1 MTALQ
6 SPALLGGE
14 PITKSADWPGWPP
27 RLAGLNEALTKVVEQ
42 DQWGVHSEAIKKFEE
57 QFSAYHDAQYGLAMA
72 NGTLA
77 LSAILTALG
86 IGPGDE
92 VILPAYTFLS
102 TAAAIIDVGAK
113 PVFADIS
120 PDTFNLDPIEAEK
133 LVTMRTR
140 AIVPVHVGGNPAD
153 MNSFNGIAARHNLQ
167 IIEDAAQA
175 HGAGYRGKKVGS
187 LGAAGFFSFQSSKNL
202 TAGEG
207 GIVLTN
213 DRELYE
219 RLHPIYNCGRA
230 LNGAW
235 YKHVSPGMNYRLSAF
250 QAAVLLFQMNH
261 FEKWAQLRESNGLYL
276 EELLNAIPGITCAR
290 RESGTERNAYHLF
303 IFTYNEEEFNSL
315 SKVRFI
321 KALQAEGIFA
331 TEGYQPLYRL
341 PFMDYGGSPLAVTES
356 ACRQGVWLR
365 QSQLLAER
373 GMMDKIAVA
382 FRRIQKFSTQLANL
396 PPE

>member
-1 MTALQ
+1 MSALQ

-14 PITKSADWPGWPP
+14 PLTKSADWPSWPP
-27 RLAGLNEALTKVVEQ
+27 RMAGLNEALAKVVEQ
-42 DQWGVHSEAIKKFEE
+42 DQWGVRSEVIKEFEE
-57 QFSAYHDAQYGLAMA
+57 RFSAYHDAQYGLAMA

-77 LSAILTALG
+77 LSAILNALG

-92 VILPAYTFLS
+92 VILPAYTFLA
-102 TAAAIIDVGAK
+102 TAAAVIAVGAK

-120 PDTFNLDPIEAEK
+120 PDTFNLDPTEAEK
-133 LVTMRTR
+133 LVTNQTR

-153 MNSFNGIAARHNLQ
+153 MNSFNGIAARHNLH
-167 IIEDAAQA
+167 IVEDAAQA
-175 HGAGYRGKKVGS
+175 HGAGYHGKKVGS
-187 LGAAGFFSFQSSKNL
+187 LGTAGFFSFQSSKNL

-213 DRELYE
+213 DKELYG

-235 YKHVSPGMNYRLSAF
+235 NKHLSPGMNYRLTAF
-250 QAAVLLFQMNH
+250 QAAVLLFQMKH
-261 FEKWAQLRESNGLYL
+261 LEKWAQLRESNGRYL
-276 EELLNAIPGITCAR
+276 EELLNALPGISCAK
-290 RESGTERNAYHLF
+290 REAGTERNAYHLF
-303 IFTYNEEEFNSL
+303 IFTYNEDEFNGL

-321 KALQAEGIFA
+321 KALQAEGINA
-331 TEGYQPLYRL
+331 TDGYQPLYQL
-341 PFMDYGGSPLAVTES
+341 PFMDYAGSPLPVTERI
-356 ACRQGVWLR
+356 CRQGVWLR

-382 FRRIQKFSTQLANL
+382 FRRIQKFSAQLADL
-396 PPE
+396 RAE